1 MTRYKKKTKD
11 TKDTTEENVPPIQER
26 TLPKRDLKEH
36 PYRLLVTGSEGFIG
50 KYLVNFLRSDVVY
63 QEFVIDTLDI
73 KNGQDIGDFTR
84 PDTRYDCVIH
94 LAAFA
99 DIRNSFDDPD
109 RFWENNVEKAR
120 GIFKY
125 CEVNNIRLLYAS
137 SAGAKE
143 WWLNPYATTKKVNE
157 IMAPHNSV
165 GMRFFNVYQQN
176 FESRQDMLFRML
188 EDKTATYLTRHKRDW
203 IHIEDV
209 CRAIVRLIPSTIT
222 GIVDIGTGIPVSVIE
237 LAELFQQGDLPIKED
252 TPGEPDELCA
262 DISGLNPIGWYP
274 TYDIINTVRTH
285 PGYEFNQGNKSEPH
299 VIRPKLETPQQEGK
313 EEET

>member
-1 MTRYKKKTKD
+1 M
-11 TKDTTEENVPPIQER
+11 TEEKEEKVPPIEER
-26 TLPKRDLKEH
+26 TLPKRDLSTH
-36 PYRLLVTGSEGFIG
+36 PYRALITGASGFIG
-50 KYLVNFLRSDVVY
+50 SNILRLLSADPVY
-63 QEFVIDTLDI
+63 SEFVWDTLDLTEG
-73 KNGQDIGDFTR
+73 KDIGDF
-84 PDTRYDCVIH
+84 PKPPIRYDCVIH

-99 DIRNSFDDPD
+99 DIRNSLDDPD

-120 GIFKY
+120 GLFKY

-165 GMRFFNVYQQN
+165 GMRFFNVYQQE
-176 FESRQDMLFRML
+176 FRSRPDMLFRML

-203 IHIEDV
+203 IHVDDV
-209 CRAIVRLIPSTIT
+209 CRAIARLIPSSIT
-222 GIVDIGTGIPVSVIE
+222 GIVDIGSGQPTSVIE
-237 LAELFQQGDLPIKED
+237 LAEEFHQGDLPIKED

-262 DISGLNPIGWYP
+262 KMGQLDEVGWYP
-274 TYDIINTVRTH
+274 TYEVLSVVRTH
-285 PGYEFNQGNKSEPH
+285 PGYSFSKFFNPDPDESTE
-299 VIRPKLETPQQEGK
+299 LETPQQEGK